1 MSKRKNNGSMPT
13 AAGIL
18 LIIAGIIALI
28 TWVVAGFILGTV
40 GLGLSMVPGAE
51 GAATILIVCGV
62 IGVILAILTLLGGI
76 SALQKKS
83 WNFALAAS
91 IIGLFT
97 IGFYFIS
104 SILSLIALILIAISK
119 QEFYGEDSSY
129 TGPATSG
136 RMCPNCG
143 RPIPIDAQ
151 VCPYC
156 GKDFRPK

>member
-1 MSKRKNNGSMPT
+1 MSERKNNGSMST

-18 LIIAGIIALI
+18 LIIAGIMALI
-28 TWVVAGFILGTV
+28 TWVVAGFLLGTV

-62 IGVILAILTLLGGI
+62 IGVILSILTLLGGI

-83 WNFALAAS
+83 WKFALAAS

-129 TGPATSG
+129 TEPATTG
-136 RMCPNCG
+136 RVCPNCG
-143 RPIPIDAQ
+143 RPIPMDAQ

-156 GKDFRPK
+156 GKNFKE